1 MNSLNI
7 AIVFHSGFGHTAK
20 LAQSIKVGAASV
32 EHIRPMLMT
41 VSEAQRQWEALED
54 CEAIIF
60 GAPTYMGSVSA
71 EFKAFEE
78 ATSSEVMG
86 KGFVWSGKWPP
97 VLPTRVLSQATS
109 LQHWLNCPCSPPST
123 ECIGSTSVFRQQTI
137 RPRDLSKTS
146 TGSGSGWGPARN
158 PMLIKVRTRHPQRL
172 TSKQQSFWDAESR

>member
-78 ATSSEVMG
+78 ATSSAVMG
-86 KGFVWSGKWPP
+86 KGFVWSGKLAAGFTNSGAQSGVSVALRP
-97 VLPTRVLSQATS
+97 VDR
-109 LQHWLNCPCSPPST
+109 
-123 ECIGSTSVFRQQTI
+123 
-137 RPRDLSKTS
+137 
-146 TGSGSGWGPARN
+146 
-158 PMLIKVRTRHPQRL
+158 RL
-172 TSKQQSFWDAESR
+172 TSI